1 MSMNDTSPHLNLTE
15 FNEIAAPSPNYLGT
29 QDGTRTR
36 KPMVYQVSCVHTY
49 KHAQLQHLKI
59 VRSVSINYIMVSSK
73 TKKELL

>member
-36 KPMVYQVSCVHTY
+36 KPMVYQVFCVHTY
-49 KHAQLQHLKI
+49 KHAQLQH
-59 VRSVSINYIMVSSK
+59 SVSINYIMVSSK
-73 TKKELL
+73 TKRELL